1 MEIVREN
8 INFERGK
15 DPKAALEIGMVT
27 KAEDAIEKFLSIEH
41 KRKNAIGSIKI
52 YPDKTLEMSFN
63 TFFDPYNAE
72 YIRRILKISGLDQ
85 YLIKPVFSFQEDINH
100 IVLTWRIKPQYG
112 SAFKNG
118 SYDLYAL
125 FTEKGYE
132 IRHRKFGAVE
142 ESQNFERGIDPK
154 EAMGIGKVK
163 LINDWMGQ
171 VITID
176 HSKAAPIGIKNYK
189 INKDFS
195 IDTDLDVI
203 AVERPELFPNGR
215 FPDYIR
221 FNSSGSF
228 DIDDCGIVSLVGC
241 PKKVNGYFSCQ
252 MNEITNLKGFPK
264 EVREV
269 VYCFGNEARFT
280 KEEIMEVCV
289 AGGIQTD
296 DSDE

>member
-1 MEIVREN
+1 MIVREN
-8 INFERGK
+8 INFERG
-15 DPKAALEIGMVT
+15 L
-27 KAEDAIEKFLSIEH
+27 
-41 KRKNAIGSIKI
+41 
-52 YPDKTLEMSFN
+52 
-63 TFFDPYNAE
+63 
-72 YIRRILKISGLDQ
+72 
-85 YLIKPVFSFQEDINH
+85 
-100 IVLTWRIKPQYG
+100 
-112 SAFKNG
+112 
-118 SYDLYAL
+118 
-125 FTEKGYE
+125 
-132 IRHRKFGAVE
+132 
-142 ESQNFERGIDPK
+142 DPK

>member
-1 MEIVREN
+1 MIVREN
-8 INFERGK
+8 INFERGL
-15 DPKAALEIGMVT
+15 DP
-27 KAEDAIEKFLSIEH
+27 
-41 KRKNAIGSIKI
+41 R
-52 YPDKTLEMSFN
+52 
-63 TFFDPYNAE
+63 
-72 YIRRILKISGLDQ
+72 
-85 YLIKPVFSFQEDINH
+85 
-100 IVLTWRIKPQYG
+100 
-112 SAFKNG
+112 
-118 SYDLYAL
+118 
-125 FTEKGYE
+125 
-132 IRHRKFGAVE
+132 
-142 ESQNFERGIDPK
+142 
-154 EAMGIGKVK
+154 EAMGIGKAK
-163 LINDWMGQ
+163 LINDWMNKVG
-171 VITID
+171 VTR
-176 HSKAAPIGIKNYK
+176 YK
-189 INKDFS
+189 INPDFT
-195 IDTDLDVI
+195 IDTNMDLI
-203 AVERPELFPNGR
+203 MMESPELFPDGR

>member
-1 MEIVREN
+1 MIVREN
-8 INFERGK
+8 LDFERG
-15 DPKAALEIGMVT
+15 L
-27 KAEDAIEKFLSIEH
+27 
-41 KRKNAIGSIKI
+41 N
-52 YPDKTLEMSFN
+52 
-63 TFFDPYNAE
+63 
-72 YIRRILKISGLDQ
+72 
-85 YLIKPVFSFQEDINH
+85 
-100 IVLTWRIKPQYG
+100 
-112 SAFKNG
+112 
-118 SYDLYAL
+118 
-125 FTEKGYE
+125 
-132 IRHRKFGAVE
+132 
-142 ESQNFERGIDPK
+142 PK
-154 EAMGIGKVK
+154 EAMGIGKTK
-163 LINDWMGQ
+163 LIQDWLDE
-171 VITID
+171 V
-176 HSKAAPIGIKNYK
+176 HIGVRNYK
-189 INKDFS
+189 LNSDFT

>member
-1 MEIVREN
+1 MIVREN
-8 INFERGK
+8 INFERG
-15 DPKAALEIGMVT
+15 L
-27 KAEDAIEKFLSIEH
+27 
-41 KRKNAIGSIKI
+41 
-52 YPDKTLEMSFN
+52 
-63 TFFDPYNAE
+63 
-72 YIRRILKISGLDQ
+72 
-85 YLIKPVFSFQEDINH
+85 
-100 IVLTWRIKPQYG
+100 
-112 SAFKNG
+112 
-118 SYDLYAL
+118 
-125 FTEKGYE
+125 
-132 IRHRKFGAVE
+132 
-142 ESQNFERGIDPK
+142 DPK
-154 EAMGIGKVK
+154 EAIGIGKAK
-163 LINDWMGQ
+163 LIQDWLDE
-171 VITID
+171 V
-176 HSKAAPIGIKNYK
+176 HIGVRNYK
-189 INKDFS
+189 LNSDFT